1 MNALS
6 VRQLPTAPRAPS
18 IAGLPSPGFRDF
30 AGAYHYLDQNDHP
43 VIAQADGHI
52 VTYSPAIGTPG
63 HPGTWNVVRDID
75 LNCDKCLPSG
85 QMLYAVMPDK
95 FGTIWWTTKAGT
107 VGTVTLAGAVDTF
120 IVGEPITKSI
130 SVDEGDGPDL
140 PSGVYTPSDQHLFR
154 FQAGRDGLISV
165 AWQVS
170 YEQGHFVK
178 PGQIALGTGT
188 TPTVFRMNGHRYVT
202 INDNATPMHINI
214 YRAEVD
220 TGGAPRLFA
229 QEKPYGNRLLVA
241 DENSLIA
248 FPTTTGAAIISE
260 NNWGYRTPLRAS
272 FFLTTQ
278 PGMSRID
285 VTPDGKTAVT
295 TVNNNIS
302 IPSVVSQANIT
313 TGLVYTYEKRTDGWW
328 YLTTLRLTDLSQK
341 AFSVR
346 IGQST
351 LREPLTWNNNYSQ
364 LSIGNTDG
372 FVYVGLVGGIA
383 QVRLG

>member
-1 MNALS
+1 MGEPVPRARENNNIHVDSYSSDTYTIAGPTQANSVSVKRVKTVPDPSGKQIDLGLGGTQTFDSAGHLIVIGLGQNPVIVLFDKDMNALT
-6 VRQLPTAPRAPS
+6 VRQLPTAPQAPS
-18 IAGLPSPGFRDF
+18 IELGLPSPGFRDF
-30 AGAYHYLDQNDHP
+30 AGAYYYLDQNDHP

-52 VTYSPAIGTPG
+52 VTYSPVIGTPG

-85 QMLYAVMPDK
+85 QQLYAVMPDK
-95 FGTIWWTTKAGT
+95 FGTIWWTTKEGT

-140 PSGVYTPSDQHLFR
+140 PSGVYTPSDSQLFR
-154 FQAGRDGLISV
+154 FQAGRDGVISV

-188 TPTVFRMNGHRYVT
+188 TPTIFRMNGHRYVT

-248 FPTTTGAAIISE
+248 FPTTSGAAIISE

-278 PGMSRID
+278 PGMSGSTSRR
-285 VTPDGKTAVT
+285 
-295 TVNNNIS
+295 
-302 IPSVVSQANIT
+302 
-313 TGLVYTYEKRTDGWW
+313 TGR
-328 YLTTLRLTDLSQK
+328 RQ
-341 AFSVR
+341 
-346 IGQST
+346 
-351 LREPLTWNNNYSQ
+351 
-364 LSIGNTDG
+364 
-372 FVYVGLVGGIA
+372 
-383 QVRLG
+383 